1 MKKKS
6 IIAARKFFFLRILCR
21 IYYYWYNEEFSLIKI
36 SDIKRKIFRVK
47 FYYYIRIMRFNDQC
61 QIREILFE
69 RDCVINFF
77 LISGVVPDIYIYI
90 IKTTSKGHF

>member
-21 IYYYWYNEEFSLIKI
+21 IYYFWYNEEFSLIKI

-47 FYYYIRIMRFNDQC
+47 FYYKNYAFQRSMSDKRNSF
-61 QIREILFE
+61 RKRL
-69 RDCVINFF
+69 R
-77 LISGVVPDIYIYI
+77 Y
-90 IKTTSKGHF
+90 